1 MRGPSDTCF
10 AYLLSNEAITTGNET
25 CVSATLCFEDVAAA
39 AAAGASVVAAVR
51 TSIPLDGRVET
62 DD

>member
-1 MRGPSDTCF
+1 M
-10 AYLLSNEAITTGNET
+10 AYLAPNVATVTGRET

-39 AAAGASVVAAVR
+39 TAGASVVAAVR
-51 TSIPLDGRVET
+51 TSIPLDGREQT

>member
-1 MRGPSDTCF
+1 M
-10 AYLLSNEAITTGNET
+10 AYLAPNEATVTAGGT

-39 AAAGASVVAAVR
+39 AAGASVVALVR
-51 TSIPLDGRVET
+51 TSIPLDGREET